1 MRAKEGKKALGLTA
15 STMTADS
22 AVQTAQRT
30 TALTPSSATAAPA
43 PKRRYKARARKC
55 KCCKKPFT
63 PKRNSDAKFCSATC
77 RNKDWR
83 RRHPKAPSPAEP
95 VLAAIIC
102 EHCGSGALVPAGK
115 GRKYCS
121 ATCRTL
127 AWKAR
132 RASAAVALSQAL
144 GMSLEK
150 ARDVVDA
157 AGMKELQRILT
168 GLGLVYNTASRRW
181 VVLVDQDVFVRQE
194 SI

>member
-1 MRAKEGKKALGLTA
+1 M
-15 STMTADS
+15 
-22 AVQTAQRT
+22 
-30 TALTPSSATAAPA
+30 
-43 PKRRYKARARKC
+43 
-55 KCCKKPFT
+55 
-63 PKRNSDAKFCSATC
+63 
-77 RNKDWR
+77 
-83 RRHPKAPSPAEP
+83 
-95 VLAAIIC
+95 
-102 EHCGSGALVPAGK
+102 PAGK